1 MTETAAILARMV
13 DGLLTDHV
21 DHKLL
26 VAAEQGGW
34 AKDLW
39 ALAESQGL
47 TLALVPEDRGGIGAS
62 FQDAFVIVR
71 ACGQHRAPLPLPETI
86 AAAWLLTSA
95 GLDVPAGPLS
105 LCGAGPRDQLRLERG
120 PAGWRLSGT
129 ARRVPW
135 GRSVEAV
142 ALPVTYGGAT
152 MIVRAQRAGCAVEA
166 GANLAGECRDTLIY
180 RDHPVDAAPWPQG
193 WLPDPVAVIG
203 AMMRSGQIAGAL
215 SDILGRSVTYAND
228 RCQFGRPIG
237 KQQAIQQSLALL
249 AAEAAAVE
257 VAAEAA
263 FLAADRGDAGFLT
276 AVAKVRSGIAVS
288 QAVGIAHQV
297 HGAIGFTLE
306 HPLHWSTRRLMS
318 WRTEFGSDRHWAVIL
333 GRQVLELG
341 SGGFWPQVTAN

>member
-105 LCGAGPRDQLRLERG
+105 LAEQGRAINCGSSAVLRVGGCPALRGGCRGAGR
-120 PAGWRLSGT
+120 
-129 ARRVPW
+129 
-135 GRSVEAV
+135 
-142 ALPVTYGGAT
+142 
-152 MIVRAQRAGCAVEA
+152 
-166 GANLAGECRDTLIY
+166 
-180 RDHPVDAAPWPQG
+180 
-193 WLPDPVAVIG
+193 
-203 AMMRSGQIAGAL
+203 
-215 SDILGRSVTYAND
+215 
-228 RCQFGRPIG
+228 
-237 KQQAIQQSLALL
+237 
-249 AAEAAAVE
+249 
-257 VAAEAA
+257 
-263 FLAADRGDAGFLT
+263 
-276 AVAKVRSGIAVS
+276 
-288 QAVGIAHQV
+288 
-297 HGAIGFTLE
+297 
-306 HPLHWSTRRLMS
+306 
-318 WRTEFGSDRHWAVIL
+318 
-333 GRQVLELG
+333 
-341 SGGFWPQVTAN
+341 